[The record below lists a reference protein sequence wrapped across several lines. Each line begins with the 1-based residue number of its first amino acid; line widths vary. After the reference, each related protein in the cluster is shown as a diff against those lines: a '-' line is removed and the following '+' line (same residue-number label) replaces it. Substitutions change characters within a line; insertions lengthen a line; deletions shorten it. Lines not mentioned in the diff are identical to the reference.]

1 MSRIGKNPIPVPAG
15 VKIAIS
21 GATVSVEGP
30 KGKLNF
36 DFRPEVAV
44 TYNEDDKLV
53 IVERISNDRASKA
66 LHGTTRA
73 LINNM
78 IVGVTTGFNRI
89 LEINGV
95 GWKAQV
101 KGMTLE
107 LNIGYADT
115 RTVDIPAGL
124 DVKVEGARILINGPD
139 KQAVGQFAA
148 KTRAHRK
155 PEPYNGKGIK
165 YSDEVIIRKAGKAF
179 AGGG

>member
-1 MSRIGKNPIPVPAG
+1 MSRIGKNPIQIPAG
-15 VKIAIS
+15 VKVAVS
-21 GATVSVEGP
+21 GALVTVEGP
-30 KGKLNF
+30 KGKLSF
-36 DFRPEVAV
+36 EHRPEMTV
-44 TYNEDDKLV
+44 TVNADDKKV
-53 IVERISNDRASKA
+53 VVERADDDRISKA
-66 LHGTTRA
+66 YHGTTRA
-73 LINNM
+73 LIQNM
-78 IVGVTTGFNRI
+78 VTGVTVGFKKD

-107 LNIGYADT
+107 LNVGYADT
-115 RTVDIPAGL
+115 RKVEIPAGI
-124 DVKVEGARILINGPD
+124 DVKVEGARILVSGAD

-165 YSDEVIIRKAGKAF
+165 YSDETIIRKAGKAF

>member
-1 MSRIGKNPIPVPAG
+1 MSRIGKNPVAVPAG
-15 VKIAIS
+15 VKVAVN
-21 GATVSVEGP
+21 GAQVTVEGP
-30 KGKLNF
+30 KGKLQIEA
-36 DFRPEVAV
+36 RPEVTV
-44 TYNEDDKLV
+44 TFNEGDKEILV
-53 IVERISNDRASKA
+53 TRANDERASKA
-66 LHGTTRA
+66 LHGTTRS
-73 LINNM
+73 LIQNM
-78 IVGVTTGFNRI
+78 VTGVTDGFKKD

-107 LNIGYADT
+107 LNVGYADT
-115 RTVDIPAGL
+115 RKVDIPAGV
-124 DVKVEGARILINGPD
+124 DVKVDGARILVSGPD

-165 YSDEVIIRKAGKAF
+165 YADEQIIRKAGKAF

>member
-1 MSRIGKNPIPVPAG
+1 MSRIGKNPISVPAG
-15 VKIAIS
+15 VKVAIS
-21 GATVSVEGP
+21 GSKVNVEGP
-30 KGKLNF
+30 KGKLSVEH
-36 DFRPEVAV
+36 RPEVTV
-44 TYNEDDKLV
+44 TFNEGDKQI
-53 IVERISNDRASKA
+53 IVECADDERASKA
-66 LHGTTRA
+66 MHGTTRA

-78 IVGVTTGFNRI
+78 VKGVTEGFEKN

-95 GWKAQV
+95 GWKANV

-107 LNIGYADT
+107 LNVGYADT
-115 RTVDIPAGL
+115 RKVDIPAGVE
-124 DVKVEGARILINGPD
+124 VKVEGARILVSGAD

-165 YSDEVIIRKAGKAF
+165 YIDETIIRKAGKAF